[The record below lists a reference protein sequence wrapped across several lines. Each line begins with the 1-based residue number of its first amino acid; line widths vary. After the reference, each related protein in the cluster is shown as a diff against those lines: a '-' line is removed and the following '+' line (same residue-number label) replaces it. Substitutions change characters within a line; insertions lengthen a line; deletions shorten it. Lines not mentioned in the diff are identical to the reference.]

1 MLSKLWII
9 FCCTWFFFFSLI
21 NFSFVFFFFWD
32 LFGVS
37 VFGLCA
43 LKCNEVGALAAA
55 LFIWPARTQTDT
67 HTDTHTGTLRQTH
80 THRAVAAVPFLVPWN
95 RRRLLASVS
104 VFDVI
109 QFKFRSGGI
118 CWSWRSFLGAIT
130 FDFAASWTWNG
141 KMMNA
146 TSIENRVRARA
157 AQPASLLLRER
168 RFKRS
173 ANETAIEGSNSSSS
187 TAQRQQR
194 VVDFD
199 FNVGVRSLWPC

>member
-1 MLSKLWII
+1 MKL
-9 FCCTWFFFFSLI
+9 FFAALDFFFFSLI
-21 NFSFVFFFFWD
+21 NFLFCFLFFEIFLEF
-32 LFGVS
+32 LFLVS
-37 VFGLCA
+37 ARWNAMKSAHLRRPSLYGQLA
-43 LKCNEVGALAAA
+43 LRQTRTQ
-55 LFIWPARTQTDT
+55 ARTQA
-67 HTDTHTGTLRQTH
+67 HSGRHTH

>member
-1 MLSKLWII
+1 MLSKLLII

-21 NFSFVFFFFWD
+21 NFLFVFFLRSFWSFCFWS
-32 LFGVS
+32 LRVEMQWS
-37 VFGLCA
+37 R
-43 LKCNEVGALAAA
+43 
-55 LFIWPARTQTDT
+55 RTCGGPLYMASSHSDDT
-67 HTDTHTGTLRQTH
+67 HTGTHTGTLRQTH